1 MINRLFLGILMLSLF
16 LGACKQSNKE
26 DKIAPQP
33 ITTTYYLIRHAEKD
47 RNDTTDT
54 NPPLSQIG
62 DLRALNWQQYFD
74 SIPLAEI
81 YSTQY
86 TRTQQTVLP
95 TATAKNITIE
105 SYEPKSL
112 ITPEF
117 LRKTQGKFIL
127 ISGHSNTTPK
137 MVNQLM
143 GAELYPDMN
152 DLDNS
157 SLYVVRF
164 QDSIPRVEI
173 RKINLPRE

>member
-1 MINRLFLGILMLSLF
+1 MLSIF
-16 LGACKQSNKE
+16 LGACKQP
-26 DKIAPQP
+26 DKKDSTARQA

-62 DLRALNWQQYFD
+62 DLRALNWKQYFD
-74 SIPLAEI
+74 SIPLTEI
-81 YSTQY
+81 YSTNY

-95 TATAKNITIE
+95 TATAKNIKVE

-117 LRKTQGKFIL
+117 LKRTQGHLVL
-127 ISGHSNTTPK
+127 ISGHSNTTTK

-152 DLDNS
+152 DNDNS

-164 QDSIPRVEI
+164 LDSIPHVEI
-173 RKINLPRE
+173 RTVNLPRE